1 MKRLALLLSVGL
13 LAGCGGAGTP
23 KTATTTPATPGPAA
37 AMAGLIR
44 SDPALAGTVKV
55 LFVSSGWSLVQSI
68 SPTSAVAIPFH
79 LVGGR
84 WRADRVKG
92 VEISILGPN
101 PGQHVAPIPQV
112 AMEITAR
119 APFVESALW
128 VDGVMLE
135 AKGGGSP
142 TNGTI
147 YGAPTR
153 ALAKGSH
160 VAVGYART
168 ATRAGA
174 VAWRFVVS

>member
-1 MKRLALLLSVGL
+1 MKRLALLLCVGL
-13 LAGCGGAGTP
+13 LAGCGGSAKP
-23 KTATTTPATPGPAA
+23 KPAAAPPTPGPAA
-37 AMAGLIR
+37 AMDALIR

-55 LFVSSGWSLVQSI
+55 LFIGSGWSLVQSTTA
-68 SPTSAVAIPFH
+68 SSAVAIPFH
-79 LVGGR
+79 LVGGH

-119 APFVESALW
+119 TPFVESALW

-153 ALAKGSH
+153 ALAKGTH